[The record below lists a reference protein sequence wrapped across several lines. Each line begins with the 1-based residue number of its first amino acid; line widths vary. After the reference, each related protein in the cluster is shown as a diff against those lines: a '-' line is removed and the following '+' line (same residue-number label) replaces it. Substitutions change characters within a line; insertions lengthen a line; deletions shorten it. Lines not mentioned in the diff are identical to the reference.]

1 MDQGYRTYEHYDI
14 HVSDIWK
21 QKKMGKNGET
31 DHIQKGGMS

>member
-21 QKKMGKNGET
+21 QKSENGEI